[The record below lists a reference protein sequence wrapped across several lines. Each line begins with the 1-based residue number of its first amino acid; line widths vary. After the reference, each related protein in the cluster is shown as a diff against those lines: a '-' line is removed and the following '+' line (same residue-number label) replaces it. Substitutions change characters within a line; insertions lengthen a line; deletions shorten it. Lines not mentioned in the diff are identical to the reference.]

1 MPEPNSTA
9 AGLLIGTGIGLT
21 GTILGAQ
28 VDALVVGLMA
38 AILVSIWLPSVD
50 NRIKAASAVA
60 LSAMASGYFSPHAAA
75 WIATQLALPDYPDS
89 PLRLA
94 AALAIGTVS
103 PAIVPV
109 AITRLQGLVRGG

>member
-1 MPEPNSTA
+1 MPEPHSTT
-9 AGLLIGTGIGLT
+9 AGILIGTGIGLS
-21 GTILGAQ
+21 GTVLGAQ
-28 VDALVVGLMA
+28 VDALVVGLVG
-38 AILVSIWLPSVD
+38 AIIVSIWLPAID
-50 NRIKAASAVA
+50 DRLKATAAVA
-60 LSAMASGYFSPHAAA
+60 LSALGAGYFSPHAAV
-75 WIATQLALPDYPDS
+75 WLAAHLSLVDNPDS